1 MATARNRLRMVHCV
15 ASGGVFAATRGKSL
29 LLDTPALV

>member
-1 MATARNRLRMVHCV
+1 MVHCV